1 MLGFLIQG
9 FLIGLSIAAPV
20 GPIGI
25 LCINRTLSNG
35 LWVGLCSGL
44 GAAVADAVYGCI
56 AGFGLASVSS
66 FLMTYENPI
75 RLAGGLFLAYLGIRT
90 MIAKTNSATETH
102 SVSTLW
108 QNFASTFFLTLANP
122 ATILSFIAIYASL
135 GVVEAGVQYLEA
147 FTIILGVF
155 LGSLCWWCILSTSI
169 HIIHHKLSNTA
180 LGWINRLSAF
190 ILISFG
196 LFALATLIF

>member
-1 MLGFLIQG
+1 MLFLQG

-66 FLMTYENPI
+66 FLMSYENSI
-75 RLAGGLFLAYLGIRT
+75 RLVGGLFLTYLGIRT
-90 MIAKTNSATETH
+90 LIAKTNSATGTDRA
-102 SVSTLW
+102 STLW
-108 QNFASTFFLTLANP
+108 QDFASTFFLTLANP
-122 ATILSFIAIYASL
+122 ATILSFVAIYASL
-135 GVVEAGVQYLEA
+135 GAVEAGVQYLEA
-147 FTIILGVF
+147 FNIVLGVF

-169 HIIHHKLSNTA
+169 HMIHHKFSNTA
-180 LGWINRLSAF
+180 LSWINRFSAF

-196 LFALATLIF
+196 LFALSTFIF